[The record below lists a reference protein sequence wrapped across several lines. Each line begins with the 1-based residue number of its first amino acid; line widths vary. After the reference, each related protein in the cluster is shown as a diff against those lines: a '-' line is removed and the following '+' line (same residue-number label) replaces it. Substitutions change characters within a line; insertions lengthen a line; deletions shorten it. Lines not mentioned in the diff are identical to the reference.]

1 MESNGRR
8 IYYYKNLDTNG
19 GFKNNFMEACP
30 SYRYSAIKRRKILRN
45 QNTLKYNLSTKLLNN
60 GFRKIELRMFPRKIS
75 T

>member
-1 MESNGRR
+1 
-8 IYYYKNLDTNG
+8 
-19 GFKNNFMEACP
+19 MEACP